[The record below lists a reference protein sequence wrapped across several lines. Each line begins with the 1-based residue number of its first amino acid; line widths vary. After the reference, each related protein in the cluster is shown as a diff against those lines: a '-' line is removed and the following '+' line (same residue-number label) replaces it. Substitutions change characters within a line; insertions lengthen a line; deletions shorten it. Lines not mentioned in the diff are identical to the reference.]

1 MKKFAL
7 KLILIS
13 LPIGILLGLFFITD
27 PFRIIFRYKD
37 YSENMFVIPNRD
49 FVSSEMYLRNTR
61 TYHYN
66 SFIFGSSRTI
76 AYKTVAW
83 KKHLPLSA
91 RPFVF
96 DASGESIFGI
106 YKKIK
111 YLDRTGARLEHCL
124 LIFCTD
130 CTFAKETD
138 HTDHLGIKHPTIAGT
153 SWINFYAVFIKDF
166 FDNRFLKNYIQ
177 YLVTKKQT
185 PPMKGYIEFRK
196 SKFDQIT
203 NDEWLI
209 DQEKELLVDPVGYYE
224 KRKDLFY
231 QRDSIIA
238 DYKPQ
243 ITTKQRTMLN
253 EIVSIFLKQHT
264 NYKIVISPLYS
275 QNKMNNSDVA
285 ILQNTFG
292 KERVYNFSGKN
303 SFTAKKENYYEN
315 SHYRP
320 FVGDSILNIIY
331 PLTDN

>member
-96 DASGESIFGI
+96 DASGESIYGI

-111 YLDRTGARLEHCL
+111 YLDRTGAHLENCL

-138 HTDHLGIKHPTIAGT
+138 HTEHLGIKHPTIAGT
-153 SWINFYAVFIKDF
+153 SWVNFYAVFIKDY

-177 YLVTKKQT
+177 YLVTKKYT
-185 PPMKGYIEFRK
+185 PSMKGYIEFRK

-209 DQEKELLVDPVGYYE
+209 DQEKELAEDSIGYYE

-231 QRDSIIA
+231 ERDSFIA
-238 DYKPQ
+238 DFKPQ
-243 ITTKQRTMLN
+243 ISKKQQTMLH
-253 EIVSIFLKQHT
+253 EMEAIFRKHHT
-264 NYKIVISPLYS
+264 NFKIVISPLYS
-275 QNKMNNSDVA
+275 QIKMNQADVD

-292 KERVYNFSGKN
+292 QEHVYNFSGKN
-303 SFTAKKENYYEN
+303 CFTAKKENYYEN

-320 FVGDSILNIIY
+320 FIGDSILNIIY
-331 PLTDN
+331 PYK